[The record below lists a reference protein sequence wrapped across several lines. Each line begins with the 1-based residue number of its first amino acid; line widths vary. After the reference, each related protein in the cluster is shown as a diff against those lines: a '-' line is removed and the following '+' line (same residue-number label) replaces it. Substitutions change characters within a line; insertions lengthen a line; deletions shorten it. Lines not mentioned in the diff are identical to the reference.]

1 MPSTTRKPFSIGG
14 SQGIT
19 IPQGMNIGEKVT
31 VAADDRLMLVDVTGE
46 VPEDRLTDFFVTDV
60 KPKFNGWWENEKRHL
75 EDVKM
80 YIPKSLWDQVYKAS
94 AELRS
99 SKETYSEA
107 QQNFIEG
114 AIREI
119 LEKLEKEKKA
129 E

>member
-60 KPKFNGWWENEKRHL
+60 EPKFNGWWENEKRHL
-75 EDVKM
+75 KDVKM

-99 SKETYSEA
+99 AKETYSEA

-114 AIREI
+114 AI
-119 LEKLEKEKKA
+119 LELLERLEKERKA